1 MKKTLFDLDTNQWER
16 WNEMFKAIVD
26 VFGVEKYFIGIG
38 SHPSPITITLD
49 SLEHFVLLATRL
61 YLKLSSY
68 PREYPA
74 GEETLNLNSPSYSKS
89 QLQQFLFLQVPAKAI
104 R

>member
-1 MKKTLFDLDTNQWER
+1 
-16 WNEMFKAIVD
+16 MFKAIVD
-26 VFGVEKYFIGIG
+26 VFGVEKYYIG

-89 QLQQFLFLQVPAKAI
+89 QLQQFLFLQVLAKAI